1 MQSLR
6 GASTRTTTLKPAN
19 FSGVNASVIT
29 FTATCMCIFMNRY
42 RFRYSVVECEGRDGV
57 PLNWPKRITQKN
69 GK

>member
-1 MQSLR
+1 
-6 GASTRTTTLKPAN
+6 
-19 FSGVNASVIT
+19 VIT